1 MTHNISVK
9 AEFIS
14 NDVVIEET
22 VTLKYVFADYPAG
35 TQYATE
41 TYKLDENTSIS
52 TEKAHFTS
60 ELRLYNSSTNDS
72 VATIHSAKPI
82 KSIYFNAGYSASE
95 LSVYG
100 STDGETFELISALV
114 TTSAYK
120 VLSLENIEESSYT
133 YIKLDV
139 TGSKQVRIKN
149 FSIVVAK

>member
-22 VTLKYVFADYPAG
+22 VTLKYVLADYPAG

-41 TYKLDENTSIS
+41 THKLDENTSIS

-72 VATIHSAKPI
+72 IATIHSAKPI

-100 STDGETFELISALV
+100 STDGETFELISALA

-139 TGSKQVRIKN
+139 TGSKQVRIKD

>member
-1 MTHNISVK
+1 MK
-9 AEFIS
+9 
-14 NDVVIEET
+14 
-22 VTLKYVFADYPAG
+22 TLLYQLK
-35 TQYATE
+35 
-41 TYKLDENTSIS
+41 KL
-52 TEKAHFTS
+52 TS

-120 VLSLENIEESSYT
+120 VHSLENIEESSYT

-139 TGSKQVRIKN
+139 TGSKQVRIKD